1 MKSTLQNAEL
11 QTQLQH
17 ADIRR
22 LTEET
27 TVKDA
32 DKDLEIMRLQAQL
45 ANKDIEIMRLQET
58 NFELRER
65 ARERD

>member
-11 QTQLQH
+11 QTQLQL

-45 ANKDIEIMRLQET
+45 ANKDI
-58 NFELRER
+58 
-65 ARERD
+65 